1 MSTRDGDHMNDVAES
16 PLSIVHAIAR
26 LNVGGAAL
34 HVIELAARQR
44 ARGHK
49 AIIVAGTLADGE
61 ESMEYVAHD
70 LGVPIVRL
78 PALQRELSP
87 GSDAAAVRE
96 LRRTIVRRQANVLH
110 THTAKAG
117 ATGRIAAML
126 QRGPLPGTTVHTFH
140 GHVLSGYFSTRR
152 ERVFARVEQFLARST
167 GAIIAVSD
175 EVRDDLIG
183 FGVAAPEKIVVVPY
197 GFDFSGLTRP
207 EEAERATTRGEIG
220 LEPEDFTIGWAG
232 RLTAIKRPHD
242 LVRTLAALGQ
252 LGTRASLVIV
262 GDGPERESVETLA
275 RELGVMESCR
285 FVGYRRDM
293 SRWYSTF
300 DAFVLT
306 SENEGTP
313 VVAIEALAS
322 GCPVVAT
329 EAGGTATVVRHGESG
344 YLAPIGD
351 TAALAAHLHELASSR
366 ELTHRLGNTGAAD
379 VRARFALE
387 TMTDTIDALYRRLLE
402 SP

>member
-1 MSTRDGDHMNDVAES
+1 M
-16 PLSIVHAIAR
+16 
-26 LNVGGAAL
+26 
-34 HVIELAARQR
+34 
-44 ARGHK
+44 
-49 AIIVAGTLADGE
+49 
-61 ESMEYVAHD
+61 
-70 LGVPIVRL
+70 
-78 PALQRELSP
+78 
-87 GSDAAAVRE
+87 
-96 LRRTIVRRQANVLH
+96 
-110 THTAKAG
+110 
-117 ATGRIAAML
+117 
-126 QRGPLPGTTVHTFH
+126 
-140 GHVLSGYFSTRR
+140 
-152 ERVFARVEQFLARST
+152 
-167 GAIIAVSD
+167 
-175 EVRDDLIG
+175 
-183 FGVAAPEKIVVVPY
+183 VPY
-197 GFDFSGLTRP
+197 GFDLTGLIRP
-207 EEAERATTRGEIG
+207 GDQERNRIRDEID
-220 LEPEDFTIGWAG
+220 LAPDAFAIGWAG

-242 LVRTLAALGQ
+242 LVRTLAALRQ

-285 FVGYRRDM
+285 FLGYRRDM

-329 EAGGTATVVRHGESG
+329 DAGGTATVVRHGESG

-351 TAALAAHLHELASSR
+351 TAALAAHLYDLASSR
-366 ELTHRLGNTGAAD
+366 ELTHRLGSTGAAD
-379 VRARFALE
+379 VRERFALE